1 MSRRSFAAGSAAA
14 AIAGVWPG
22 AAARPSARHAPAHGP
37 FAFRL
42 PAPGTIV
49 AISHNTLDD
58 VAADPDERFSLAKV
72 LGAWGSAA
80 VAVVRTNGV
89 VTDFTYYV
97 FGGGH
102 GDTGNDGVYRVQAST
117 GLLSRALAPTKL
129 AVSPTLDAL
138 HGENI
143 AHRPDSQHVY
153 QNLQALHSD
162 EGGPALVQLYG
173 SAVGQGA
180 IRSGQAHLFT
190 DGAWRRYGSIA
201 NVEAIPQAIVKDTRR
216 RLWVRYPSNNGRQFY
231 TADYTQPD
239 PAWTQLTQGRRI
251 GNWSDV
257 HEACG
262 CYDPVGDVD
271 LAGTMRG
278 EGSSLCFLP
287 SADRT
292 GQFKPIAFSGT
303 VPTQNW
309 GNALQYRAADDSF
322 ILVDSSAQPP
332 NAVHVLRLDRRRLPD
347 ELAGTWTRRVFGG
360 RSRFANVGGG
370 EWFNRFVL
378 VDAIDS
384 LVCCPAPGA
393 PMEAWRL

>member
-1 MSRRSFAAGSAAA
+1 MARRSFAAGSAAA
-14 AIAGVWPG
+14 AVAGFWIG
-22 AAARPSARHAPAHGP
+22 AAARPTAAPAPSP

-42 PAPGTIV
+42 PAPGTI
-49 AISHNTLDD
+49 APIGRNTLDD
-58 VAADPDERFSLAKV
+58 VATDADERFSLAKV

-80 VAVVRTNGV
+80 VALVRTNGV
-89 VTDFTYYV
+89 VSDFTYYI

-102 GDTGNDGVYRVQAST
+102 GDTGNDGVYRFDAST
-117 GLLSRALAPTKL
+117 GLVSRALAPSKL
-129 AVSPTLDAL
+129 AVSPTLDEL
-138 HGENI
+138 HGENS

-180 IRSGQAHLFT
+180 IRSGQGHLF
-190 DGAWRRYGSIA
+190 DGAWRRYGSIG
-201 NVEAIPQAIVKDTRR
+201 NIEAIPQAIVKDTRR
-216 RLWVRYPSNNGRQFY
+216 KQWVRYPSNNGRQFY

-239 PAWTQLTQGRRI
+239 PPWTQQTQGWRI
-251 GNWSDV
+251 GNWSDT

-271 LAGTMRG
+271 LAGTMLG
-278 EGSSLCFLP
+278 PGSNLCFLP
-287 SADRT
+287 AAERT
-292 GQFKPIAFSGT
+292 GQFKPIAFSGAL
-303 VPTQNW
+303 PASNW
-309 GNALQYRAADDSF
+309 GNGLQYRAADDSF
-322 ILVDSSAQPP
+322 ILIDSSTQPP
-332 NAVHVLRLDRRRLPD
+332 NAVYVLKLDRSRLPD
-347 ELAGTWTRRVFGG
+347 ALGGTWARRVFAG

-384 LVCCPAPGA
+384 LVCCPSPGA
-393 PMEAWRL
+393 PMEAWKF